1 MPQHAQTHFP
11 RYIDIF
17 RLKIGVKVASPE
29 LPHPSPELPYPPKS
43 PELAHPTGRCAN
55 SGRFFE
61 ILTFKQYY
69 EKLKNVI
76 TSFDP
81 FGK

>member
-1 MPQHAQTHFP
+1 MLKHIFS

-43 PELAHPTGRCAN
+43 PELAHPTLGY
-55 SGRFFE
+55 
-61 ILTFKQYY
+61 I
-69 EKLKNVI
+69 
-76 TSFDP
+76 
-81 FGK
+81 